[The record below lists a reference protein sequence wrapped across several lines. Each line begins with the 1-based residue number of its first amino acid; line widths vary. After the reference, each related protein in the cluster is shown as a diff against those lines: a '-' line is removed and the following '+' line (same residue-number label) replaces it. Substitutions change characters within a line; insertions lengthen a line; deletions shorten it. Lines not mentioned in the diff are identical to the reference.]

1 MKNINLRRLRSN
13 ILLIIT
19 AFIWGSA
26 FVAQS
31 VATDGVQPFTFNTM
45 RSIVG
50 AIVLLPVIAIF
61 SKINKSEKKEVTGT
75 KKDLIIGG
83 IACGIVLAV
92 ASAFQQTGISMGA
105 SSGKAGF
112 ITAMYI
118 LIVPILGIFL
128 KKRVGLKAWISVFL
142 GVLGMYF
149 LCMTK
154 GDVSLS
160 KADFHL
166 IMCAFCFSLHI
177 ITIDHFSPK
186 VDGVKM
192 SCIQFVTCAIV
203 SGIFMFFTETPS
215 LNAILENWFPIFY
228 TGAMSSGVAYT
239 LQIIAQKDTN
249 PVVASLIMSL
259 ESVFALLCG
268 WVILHEIMSSREIIG
283 CLLVFFGIIL
293 SQLPDFSKKST
304 KTKS

>member
-1 MKNINLRRLRSN
+1 MKNINFKHLRSN
-13 ILLIIT
+13 FLLILT

-31 VATDGVQPFTFNTM
+31 SATDSVQPFTFNMM

-50 AIVLLPVIAIF
+50 AIVLLPVIAMF
-61 SKINKSEKKEVTGT
+61 SRKDKKENKKSVGT

-83 IACGIVLAV
+83 IACGVVLAV

-118 LIVPILGIFL
+118 LIVPILGLFL
-128 KKRVGLKAWISVFL
+128 KKKVGLKAWVSVFL

-154 GDVSLS
+154 GDFSVS
-160 KADFHL
+160 KADFYL

-177 ITIDHFSPK
+177 ITIDCFSPK
-186 VDGVKM
+186 TDGVKM
-192 SCIQFVTCAIV
+192 SCVQFITCAIV
-203 SGIFMFFTETPS
+203 SGIFMLFNEKPS
-215 LNAILENWFPIFY
+215 IEGILDNWFPIFY
-228 TGAMSSGVAYT
+228 TGAMSSGVGYT

-249 PVVASLIMSL
+249 PVVASLLMSL

-268 WVILHEIMSSREIIG
+268 WIILHEVMSAREIFG
-283 CLLVFFGIIL
+283 CLLVFFGIVL
-293 SQLPDFSKKST
+293 SQIPISLKKR
-304 KTKS
+304 KKENI